1 MRNTSYSDV
10 TLVTLEV
17 LDQVSLRS
25 QFPIRLLC
33 VTLPVIVIRCLA
45 GTGTCCAYKS
55 VTDGVL

>member
-10 TLVTLEV
+10 TLVSLEM
-17 LDQVSLRS
+17 LDQVGLRS

-45 GTGTCCAYKS
+45 GTCCAYKS

>member
-10 TLVTLEV
+10 TLVSLEM
-17 LDQVSLRS
+17 LDQVSLRR

-33 VTLPVIVIRCLA
+33 VTLLVIVIRCLA
-45 GTGTCCAYKS
+45 GTCCAYKS

>member
-10 TLVTLEV
+10 TLVTLEM
-17 LDQVSLRS
+17 LDQVGLRS

-45 GTGTCCAYKS
+45 GTCCAHIS